1 MKHLILIRHGQSEWN
16 QQKRFTGWVDVG
28 LTDKGRAEAK
38 KAGELI
44 KEKKIKLDSF
54 YSSYQKRANDTLK
67 IVMRELNE
75 DENLITQKWQLNER
89 HYGELT
95 GLNKEDMKKKYGEEK
110 IHQFRR
116 SWDVK
121 PGALDR
127 KSPFNTLN
135 IETYKYIQV
144 TLINNPSTK
153 NKLTFVSPSGGNQFS
168 TSDMVMNSADPQTI
182 EIDLSSLTNWS
193 GTQSSWWFQL
203 VDNSGDGAVAS
214 AADMH
219 IQQILFLEESIF

>member
-67 IVMRELNE
+67 IIMKELNE
-75 DENLITQKWQLNER
+75 DENLITRKWQLNER

-95 GLNKEDMKKKYGEEK
+95 GLKK
-110 IHQFRR
+110 
-116 SWDVK
+116 
-121 PGALDR
+121 
-127 KSPFNTLN
+127 
-135 IETYKYIQV
+135 
-144 TLINNPSTK
+144 
-153 NKLTFVSPSGGNQFS
+153 
-168 TSDMVMNSADPQTI
+168 
-182 EIDLSSLTNWS
+182 
-193 GTQSSWWFQL
+193 
-203 VDNSGDGAVAS
+203 
-214 AADMH
+214 
-219 IQQILFLEESIF
+219 